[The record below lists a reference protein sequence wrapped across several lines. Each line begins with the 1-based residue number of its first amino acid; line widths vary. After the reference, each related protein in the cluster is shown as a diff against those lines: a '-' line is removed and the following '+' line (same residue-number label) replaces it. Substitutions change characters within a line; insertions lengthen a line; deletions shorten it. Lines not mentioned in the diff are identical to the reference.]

1 MGCLFGRLQL
11 AQIYEQM
18 ETAAAMC
25 GDFPV
30 TIALTAPLPLQPGSA
45 VREACL

>member
-18 ETAAAMC
+18 ETAAAALC

-30 TIALTAPLPLQPGSA
+30 TIALTAPLQPGSA

>member
-11 AQIYEQM
+11 AQIYEEM
-18 ETAAAMC
+18 ETTAALLC

-30 TIALTAPLPLQPGSA
+30 TIALTAPLQPGSA
-45 VREACL
+45 VTETCL

>member
-18 ETAAAMC
+18 ETAAALC

-30 TIALTAPLPLQPGSA
+30 TIALTAPLQPGSA
-45 VREACL
+45 VTETCL